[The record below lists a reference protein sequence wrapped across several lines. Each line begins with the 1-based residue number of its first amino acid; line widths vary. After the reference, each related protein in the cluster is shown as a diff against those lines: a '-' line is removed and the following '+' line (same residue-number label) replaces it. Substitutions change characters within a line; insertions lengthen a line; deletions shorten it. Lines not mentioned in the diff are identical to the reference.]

1 MGAAFSSVE
10 SIDNVMSTIQNQ
22 ISSSCSGTNAA
33 TQTVSCEI
41 VLNNCPDANLTC
53 YNSDAQVVAC
63 DVNALASAVSDVVA
77 QAYSMN
83 QAPSAFFAPLISD
96 TSTLAEA
103 NTTTAIQQFI
113 DTQCNNTQSATQ
125 TLSTTLY
132 CTNSKNPYGQFFNSL
147 SQQSRCHLTA
157 ASNIASKAQASAQA
171 KVDSD
176 TTIVIVII
184 VIVVVVILAIALG
197 IYFANKR
204 KAALSSGVYTSSAG
218 APASA
223 PASAGA
229 AGAGTTPGKPGIATA
244 VPAVP
249 AVPAAVATSAE
260 PRAVGNF
267 TRGYESS
274 AGSGIAAAAQKAA
287 AVATPVEL
295 GGLHRRHG
303 RRHRYHF

>member
-113 DTQCNNTQSATQ
+113 DSQCNNTQSATQ

-204 KAALSSGVYTSSAG
+204 KAVVSTGVYTSSAG
-218 APASA
+218 AAQSGTATPAVTSA
-223 PASAGA
+223 PA
-229 AGAGTTPGKPGIATA
+229 TPGKPGIAAA
-244 VPAVP
+244 VPATAAP
-249 AVPAAVATSAE
+249 AQPV
-260 PRAVGNF
+260 AVGNF
-267 TRGYESS
+267 PENYTGS
-274 AGSGIAAAAQKAA
+274 AGSKIAAAAQKAA
-287 AVATPVEL
+287 AAASPAPAAL

-303 RRHRYHF
+303 HRHRYHF